1 MRQQSSQ
8 RIRRSF
14 RPHFEVLEDRCVPA
28 SIVVDTLVDEVT
40 NPTTTSLREA
50 IAQARSSSE
59 DDSIRFDSSLSGTI
73 KLAQGEL
80 LIGNLYMPPN
90 SGELTIDGGT
100 KVTLDAGGAS
110 RVLDIQ
116 SGTVTLIGMTL
127 TNGYGDL
134 GGGLMVWDGATV
146 TLENSTVS
154 NCKAK
159 TAGGGIFNIGTLT
172 LTNTKVSNNYSSSSG
187 GGVYNDGGYG
197 GNMTATGST
206 FSGNEARQNGG
217 AIFNV
222 GGGLSITTSTFAG
235 NRADFGKGNDIYIYN
250 TISDDLDIHDNL
262 SAIDIVQEVSK
273 PKGGGRK

>member
-1 MRQQSSQ
+1 MRQQSIQ

-14 RPHFEVLEDRCVPA
+14 RPQLEGLEDRCVPA

-50 IAQARSSSE
+50 IAQARSSSA
-59 DDSIRFDSSLSGTI
+59 DDSITFDSILSGTI
-73 KLAQGEL
+73 KLTQGEL

-90 SGELTIDGGT
+90 SGTLTIDGGT

-110 RVLDIQ
+110 QVLDVQ
-116 SGTVTLIGMTL
+116 SGTVTLIGVTL

-134 GGGLMVWDGATV
+134 GGGLMVWDTATV

-172 LTNTKVSNNYSSSSG
+172 LTNSKVSNNYSSSTG
-187 GGVYNDGGYG
+187 GGVHNDGRYG

-217 AIFNV
+217 AIFN
-222 GGGLSITTSTFAG
+222 GGSGLSITTSTFAG
-235 NRADFGKGNDIYIYN
+235 NRASFGKGNDIYIYN
-250 TISDDLDIHDNL
+250 TTSDALDIHDNL